1 MVFAPAAASWKTILL
16 GVKMRNVIMIIF
28 IATLGFAKPE
38 DYKIATWNL
47 QGSSAITES
56 KWNISVRQIISGE
69 NPADILAVQ
78 EAGNLPQT
86 ALPTGRS
93 INQGGTIVTEHLWQL
108 GSISRPFQVYI
119 YYAQIDTG
127 ANRVNLAIV
136 SRIKADEI
144 IILPPPTVASRPL
157 IGIRIGNDVFFNIH
171 ALANG
176 GVDAPAI
183 INSVFD
189 RFRNMPN
196 ITWMIL
202 GDFNR
207 SPESLRG
214 TLGLE
219 TRVRVTF
226 LAPPA
231 PTQRS
236 GGTLDWAIVGNS
248 ARDLVRTTL
257 VAVLML
263 ANLRTHLVSD
273 HFPVNF
279 RKFGDN

>member
-1 MVFAPAAASWKTILL
+1 MQRILVL
-16 GVKMRNVIMIIF
+16 LIIMSGF
-28 IATLGFAKPE
+28 ILAKPE
-38 DYKIATWNL
+38 DFKLATWNL
-47 QGSSAITES
+47 QGSSAATES

-69 NPADILAVQ
+69 NPADILAIQ
-78 EAGNLPQT
+78 EAGNLPSSAQ
-86 ALPTGRS
+86 PTGRS
-93 INQGGTIVTEHLWQL
+93 LNQGGTIVTEHRWQL
-108 GSISRPFQVYI
+108 GSMSRPFEVYV
-119 YYAQIDTG
+119 YFSQIDTG

-136 SRIKADEI
+136 SRIRAEEI
-144 IILPPPTVASRPL
+144 IILPPPSVVSRPI

-183 INSVFD
+183 VNSVFN

-196 ITWMIL
+196 ITWTIM

-207 SPESLRG
+207 SPESVREALS
-214 TLGLE
+214 LE
-219 TRVRVTF
+219 TRIRITV
-226 LAPPA
+226 LAPGA
-231 PTQRS
+231 ATQRS

-248 ARDLVRTTL
+248 AGGIAETAL